1 KSLLSEMDTKAMV
14 PHKEDGYND
23 FDYEGLIYQKL
34 SQDGPSLAV
43 ADING
48 DGHEDFFIG
57 GAHGQAGTIYLHT
70 GNGKVSEKKSA
81 AFESDREF
89 EDVAA
94 AFFDADGD
102 GDLDLVVGSGGN
114 NVGMQRSY
122 RARLYLNDGKG
133 NFSKSQ

>member
-1 KSLLSEMDTKAMV
+1 SSMEYGMTIGLGKSEALDSIRIVWPDDRTQKLKNVKVNQQLTLDHADATETYKIPKKEVVKSLLSEMDTKAMV

-57 GAHGQAGTIYLHT
+57 GAHGQAGTI
-70 GNGKVSEKKSA
+70 
-81 AFESDREF
+81 
-89 EDVAA
+89 
-94 AFFDADGD
+94 
-102 GDLDLVVGSGGN
+102 
-114 NVGMQRSY
+114 
-122 RARLYLNDGKG
+122 
-133 NFSKSQ
+133 